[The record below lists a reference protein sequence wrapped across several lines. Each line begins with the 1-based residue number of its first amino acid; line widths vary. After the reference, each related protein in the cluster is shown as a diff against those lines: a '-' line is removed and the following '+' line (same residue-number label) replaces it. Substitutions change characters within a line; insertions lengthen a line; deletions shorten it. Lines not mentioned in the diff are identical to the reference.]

1 MDDIANFC
9 RRRFGANRLRLRFVT
24 DSLSSMI
31 TRLKGRVTERVGG
44 VVSNKTPFQ
53 TPNTPAGVFDGVGQG
68 TPDGQ
73 VRTTIF
79 FFNIVVFPSCSR

>member
-31 TRLKGRVTERVGG
+31 TRLKGRVTERV
-44 VVSNKTPFQ
+44 VVLCLTKHRFKLQ
-53 TPNTPAGVFDGVGQG
+53 TLRPGFLTGWVKGQP
-68 TPDGQ
+68 TDRSAPQ
-73 VRTTIF
+73 YF
-79 FFNIVVFPSCSR
+79 F